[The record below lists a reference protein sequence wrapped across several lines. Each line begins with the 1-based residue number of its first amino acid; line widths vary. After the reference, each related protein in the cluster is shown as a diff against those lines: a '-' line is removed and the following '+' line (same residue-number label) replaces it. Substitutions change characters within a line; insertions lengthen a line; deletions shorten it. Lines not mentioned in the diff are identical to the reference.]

1 MGLPK
6 RGLMKKKKRLFVC
19 DDSRVLKV
27 YLLPRKR
34 SSPLMCNDR
43 RSETQQKKNKHSMK
57 ALVEIRERTTPTT
70 VLQRTEIASL
80 RLIFFFM
87 PGSLAA
93 GEERWLFHSTNAEG
107 SSGCLRVKSCLAML
121 ACDVSLGNKLRAQ
134 KQSHVRMQRTP
145 DSLYVAQK
153 TKKRRYERGRKQLL

>member
-1 MGLPK
+1 MVSSFEKISICALSH
-6 RGLMKKKKRLFVC
+6 RVMKYGFAKTRFNEKKKRLFVC

-80 RLIFFFM
+80 RLIFFSCPGVWRQGKNGGFSIQQM
-87 PGSLAA
+87 PK
-93 GEERWLFHSTNAEG
+93 
-107 SSGCLRVKSCLAML
+107 V
-121 ACDVSLGNKLRAQ
+121 VQ
-134 KQSHVRMQRTP
+134 
-145 DSLYVAQK
+145 VA
-153 TKKRRYERGRKQLL
+153 